1 MITRTT
7 WQGWRTARR
16 VLVALAFGALLAGC
30 KRDISPAED
39 KVSVGEDK
47 SRQGPAPSA
56 SPSGGEVTE
65 HGITARSDQKMVPGL
80 DQGHTPG
87 AADTTMPLK
96 PGVGPLDDAGA
107 TPKPPPAKIVK

>member
-7 WQGWRTARR
+7 WQSWRIARR
-16 VLVALAFGALLAGC
+16 ALAALAFGALLAGC
-30 KRDISPAED
+30 NKDVTPAEG

-56 SPSGGEVTE
+56 SPSGAEVTE
-65 HGITARSDQKMVPGL
+65 HGTTARSDQKMIPGL

-87 AADTTMPLK
+87 TADTTMPLK

-107 TPKPPPAKIVK
+107 PLKPPPAKIVK

>member
-1 MITRTT
+1 MITRTS

-30 KRDISPAED
+30 KRDIAPAEG

-107 TPKPPPAKIVK
+107 ALKPPPAKIVK